1 MFLTTHK
8 NQELTLEQ
16 QITQTLTEL
25 VLHQGKFY
33 QSDEGMIKSF
43 CEIGK
48 IARLIFWFG
57 SNDDYPRML

>member
-48 IARLIFWFG
+48 IARLIFWSR